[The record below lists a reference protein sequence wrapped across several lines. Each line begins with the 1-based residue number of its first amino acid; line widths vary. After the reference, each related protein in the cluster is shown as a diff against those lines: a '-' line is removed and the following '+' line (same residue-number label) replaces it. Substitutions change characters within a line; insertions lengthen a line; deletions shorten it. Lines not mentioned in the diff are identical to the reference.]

1 MYLTTKELENYV
13 REKINLL
20 NINSIGPHYFDEQTH
35 GEEGVYV
42 YSNSN
47 GYHYVISER
56 GSETQHK
63 ITDSVFE
70 ITFCT
75 LEGIVSEISYHS
87 VPKDVQ
93 GDKRR
98 YVFNK
103 MIELLARVGDNY
115 KQAGELAI
123 EEHLRIAPYR

>member
-1 MYLTTKELENYV
+1 MFLTTKELEKYIQ
-13 REKINLL
+13 EKIKLL
-20 NINSIGPHYFDEQTH
+20 NESSIEPHYFNDETR
-35 GEEGVYV
+35 GDEGVYV
-42 YSNSN
+42 YSNLN

-63 ITDSVFE
+63 ITYSVFE
-70 ITFCT
+70 ITFWT

-115 KQAGELAI
+115 KHAGELAI